1 MGNRDAPNGKEIE
14 KDSSINETWDRE
26 VAVTRM
32 LVEFWLIS
40 DHKNIEINEIC
51 YSRLVMFS

>member
-40 DHKNIEINEIC
+40 DHKNIEIKLSNENM
-51 YSRLVMFS
+51 LF